1 MGRPFKDIPPD
12 APGAILAEYLRVLVD
27 RTEMTTRQIGELSHT
42 GHTTISQN
50 LSGRLPSRWETVDT
64 TIRAIYR
71 ALRVTGRDIGWSQ
84 DEVRA
89 QARALWEHCR
99 AYPRARPAA
108 AGIVVELDLYPASA
122 VGHDAPARVIPL
134 PRTGDGA
141 TRRPAELTPGRSPAE
156 ITTGRSPAGITT
168 GRSPAEIVEEL
179 CEAAARTGTDLPEL
193 LRLMLDQRAG
203 RCGAGQVARPGR

>member
-1 MGRPFKDIPPD
+1 LTGVGRPFKDIPAD
-12 APGAILAEYLRVLVD
+12 APGAILAGYLRVVVD
-27 RTEMTTRQIGELSHT
+27 RTGMTTRQIGELSHT

-71 ALRVTGRDIGWSQ
+71 ALRVTDRDIGWSQ

-99 AYPRARPAA
+99 AYPPARPAA
-108 AGIVVELDLYPASA
+108 AGIVVELDLYPAPA

-141 TRRPAELTPGRSPAE
+141 TRRTPELTMGRSPAE
-156 ITTGRSPAGITT
+156 ITTGRSPA
-168 GRSPAEIVEEL
+168 EIVVEL